1 VAAGCTA
8 TTVATTATTAATT
21 ATTAAAGVGRPGGPG
36 RRDTGALILG
46 YVIVVPAF
54 LLAMMV
60 VTQAALWYLARS
72 AALAAARQ
80 GVDAAR
86 VMHSTPAAGRTAA
99 RDFAQRS
106 ASGYLLGPSASTV
119 GSTATTIKITVSG
132 HVPSL
137 VPGVP
142 IRISQVAEGPVERF
156 TAP

>member
-1 VAAGCTA
+1 VASAGA
-8 TTVATTATTAATT
+8 
-21 ATTAAAGVGRPGGPG
+21 AAAGVGRPGARAG

>member
-1 VAAGCTA
+1 MRARSPSRATAGGHRASGA
-8 TTVATTATTAATT
+8 TRADAS
-21 ATTAAAGVGRPGGPG
+21 G
-36 RRDTGALILG
+36 RDTGALILG

-99 RDFAQRS
+99 ADFAQRS
-106 ASGYLLGPSASTV
+106 ASGYLLGPSASTA
-119 GSTATTIKITVSG
+119 GSTGTTIKITVSG

-137 VPGVP
+137 VPGLP
-142 IRISQVAEGPVERF
+142 IRISQVAEGAVERF
-156 TAP
+156 TEP

>member
-1 VAAGCTA
+1 MAAGCA
-8 TTVATTATTAATT
+8 ATAAT
-21 ATTAAAGVGRPGGPG
+21 ATTAAAGVGRPGGRPG

>member
-1 VAAGCTA
+1 MRTRSPSRAPADGHR
-8 TTVATTATTAATT
+8 
-21 ATTAAAGVGRPGGPG
+21 AAAGRPDGRHAGG
-36 RRDTGALILG
+36 RDKGALILG

-86 VMHSTPAAGRTAA
+86 VMHSTRAAGRAA
-99 RDFAQRS
+99 ATDFAQRS

-119 GSTATTIKITVSG
+119 GSTPRTIKITVSG

-137 VPGVP
+137 VPGLP

-156 TAP
+156 TEP

>member
-1 VAAGCTA
+1 MRARFPSH
-8 TTVATTATTAATT
+8 
-21 ATTAAAGVGRPGGPG
+21 AAAGGKRAGAARRP
-36 RRDTGALILG
+36 DSGALILG
-46 YVIVVPAF
+46 YVIIVPAF

-86 VMHSTPAAGRTAA
+86 VMHSTPAAGRSAA

-106 ASGYLLGPSASTV
+106 ASGYLLGPSASTA
-119 GSTATTIKITVSG
+119 GSTGTTIKITVSG
-132 HVPSL
+132 HAPSL
-137 VPGVP
+137 VPGLP

-156 TAP
+156 TEP